1 MDSGIISAWADVAS
15 AILAFFASLAA
26 CYACYVSRKDLKYRL
41 DPKSKLHFCVAYDC
55 EDGKDG
61 YQLVCINSGDMA
73 AIINIKEPKPK
84 RTIKY
89 IHRNWP
95 SAKFD
100 NEAINSII
108 VDPHTKK
115 KIFFVDKSFC
125 NKVIGE
131 KRKNINYC
139 LKIFEA
145 INKIESDLI
154 FDFNKN
160 ENITVKEVQH
170 V

>member
-15 AILAFFASLAA
+15 AILAFFALLAA

-41 DPKSKLHFCVAYDC
+41 DPKPKLHFCVAYDC

-89 IHRNWP
+89 IHRN
-95 SAKFD
+95 
-100 NEAINSII
+100 
-108 VDPHTKK
+108 
-115 KIFFVDKSFC
+115 
-125 NKVIGE
+125 
-131 KRKNINYC
+131 
-139 LKIFEA
+139 
-145 INKIESDLI
+145 
-154 FDFNKN
+154 
-160 ENITVKEVQH
+160 
-170 V
+170 

>member
-15 AILAFFASLAA
+15 AILAFFALLAA

-41 DPKSKLHFCVAYDC
+41 DPKPKLHFCVAYDC
-55 EDGKDG
+55 EDGKDV

-95 SAKFD
+95 SAKFG

-115 KIFFVDKSFC
+115 KMGV
-125 NKVIGE
+125 
-131 KRKNINYC
+131 
-139 LKIFEA
+139 
-145 INKIESDLI
+145 
-154 FDFNKN
+154 
-160 ENITVKEVQH
+160 
-170 V
+170 